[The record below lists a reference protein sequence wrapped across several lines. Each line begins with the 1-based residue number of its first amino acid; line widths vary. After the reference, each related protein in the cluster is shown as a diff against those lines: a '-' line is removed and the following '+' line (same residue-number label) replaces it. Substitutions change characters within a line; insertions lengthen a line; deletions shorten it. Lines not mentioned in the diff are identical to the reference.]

1 MKQSIE
7 QVEVAGKRVLMRV
20 DFNVPMQD
28 GVITDDR
35 RIQMAIPSIQS
46 VLSRGGTLTLMSH
59 LGRPSGNGY
68 EEEYSM
74 VPVAKRLSELL
85 GLEVVC
91 SDTDTTASIVLLEN
105 LRFNKGEKNGDE
117 TFAKTLAE
125 KGDMYCNDAFGTAH
139 REHASM
145 VAVPKAMVGKPRV
158 AGILLAKELQY
169 LDYTITH
176 AEKPF
181 VAVLGGAK
189 VSDKMGAIENL
200 LGKVDTI
207 LIGGA
212 MAYTFLV
219 AMGQE
224 VGASLIEQNRI
235 DDAKVIMKKAGAS
248 STALLFPI
256 DHVCAQKIEESTPTK
271 NTTGSIPSG
280 WMGLDIGPETAKE
293 YAEILGSAKTIIW
306 NGPMGV
312 FEMAPFDAGTRQ
324 VAQAIAVASDHGAT
338 SIVGGGDSASAL
350 LALGLAPKMTHIS
363 TGGGAILQ
371 MLEGKAFMSVA
382 TLDDA
387 V

>member
-20 DFNVPMQD
+20 DFNVPMQE
-28 GVITDDR
+28 GEITDDR

-59 LGRPSGNGY
+59 LGRPSGDGY

-74 VPVAKRLSELL
+74 VPVAERLSELL
-85 GLEVVC
+85 GRGVVC
-91 SDTDTTASIVLLEN
+91 SETAPTASIVLLEN
-105 LRFNKGEKNGDE
+105 LRFNMGEKMGDE
-117 TFAKTLAE
+117 SFAKTLAE

-139 REHASM
+139 RNHASM
-145 VAVPKAMVGKPRV
+145 VAVPEAMSRKPRV
-158 AGILLAKELQY
+158 AGMLLAKELQY
-169 LDYTITH
+169 LDHAITH

-224 VGASLIEQNRI
+224 VGASLVEENRI
-235 DDAKVIMKKAGAS
+235 EDAKEIMKKADAS

-256 DHVCAQKIEESTPTK
+256 DHVCAQEIEDGAVTK
-271 NTTGSIPSG
+271 NTVGSISPS
-280 WMGLDIGPETAKE
+280 WMGLDMGPAPGKL
-293 YAEILGSAKTIIW
+293 YAEILSSAKTIIW
-306 NGPMGV
+306 IGALGV
-312 FEMAPFDAGTRQ
+312 FEMVPFDAGTRLI
-324 VAQAIAVASDHGAT
+324 AQAISTASDRGAT
-338 SIVGGGDSASAL
+338 SIIGGGDSAAAISAF
-350 LALGLAPKMTHIS
+350 GLASQMTHIS
-363 TGGGAILQ
+363 TGGGASLQ
-371 MLEGKAFMSVA
+371 MLEGKAFKSVA
-382 TLDDA
+382 MLDDA

>member
-7 QVEVAGKRVLMRV
+7 HVEVAGKRVLMRV

-59 LGRPSGNGY
+59 LGRPSGKGY

-85 GLEVVC
+85 DGEVVC
-91 SDTDTTASIVLLEN
+91 SDTDTTSAIVLLEN
-105 LRFNKGEKNGDE
+105 LRFNKGEKLGDE
-117 TFAKTLAE
+117 MFAKTLAE
-125 KGDMYCNDAFGTAH
+125 KGDIYCNDAFGTAH

-145 VAVPKAMVGKPRV
+145 VAVPEAMAGKPRV
-158 AGILLAKELQY
+158 AGVLLAKELQF
-169 LDYTITH
+169 LDHAITN
-176 AEKPF
+176 AKKPF

-219 AMGQE
+219 AMGKE
-224 VGASLIEQNRI
+224 VGTSLVERNRI
-235 DDAKVIMKKAGAS
+235 EDAKEIMKKAGAS
-248 STALLFPI
+248 STVLLFPL
-256 DHVCAQKIEESTPTK
+256 DHVCAQNIEEGTPTK
-271 NTTGSIPSG
+271 NSVGSIPSG
-280 WMGLDIGPETAKE
+280 WMGLDIGPETAKQ
-293 YAEILGSAKTIIW
+293 YAEILGTSKTIVW

-312 FEMAPFDAGTRQ
+312 FELVPFDVGTRQ
-324 VAQAIAVASDHGAT
+324 IAQAIATASDHGAT
-338 SIVGGGDSASAL
+338 SIVGGGDSAAAISAFGM
-350 LALGLAPKMTHIS
+350 ASQMTHIS
-363 TGGGAILQ
+363 TGGGASLQ
-371 MLEGKAFMSVA
+371 MLEGIAFKSVA